1 MRSSQT
7 AEALPTQAGPQTT
20 HPVPRPLFLQL
31 GKLRTASR
39 SQITKPAGGGSC
51 RSPLAS
57 CFLQRALSPAP
68 PAPRYPSLISTAQ
81 TRWAASVQPGRMHWR
96 HYVNY
101 EALRKLT
108 SRWRRKTP
116 PRADRPPPCLPGAPF
131 FRSSPDP
138 GAAEARRSSRSAL
151 RPPGPRE
158 RPQPILTRADQRH
171 GALAALRGSSHWAPG
186 SATGPPRDTS
196 SSLAASR
203 RSAAS
208 GELPR
213 GAMLANGFTWD
224 CGQSRASASRI

>member
-1 MRSSQT
+1 MQLATMR
-7 AEALPTQAGPQTT
+7 
-20 HPVPRPLFLQL
+20 
-31 GKLRTASR
+31 
-39 SQITKPAGGGSC
+39 
-51 RSPLAS
+51 
-57 CFLQRALSPAP
+57 
-68 PAPRYPSLISTAQ
+68 
-81 TRWAASVQPGRMHWR
+81 WR
-96 HYVNY
+96 RYVNY

-116 PRADRPPPCLPGAPF
+116 PPPRADRPPPCLPRAPF

-151 RPPGPRE
+151 RPPAPHE

-186 SATGPPRDTS
+186 SASEPLRDTS
-196 SSLAASR
+196 SSLAPSR
-203 RSAAS
+203 RSAAG

-213 GAMLANGFTWD
+213 GAMLSKGFTWE